1 MMFLYPVPQVDVRV
15 KMGVEITS
23 RMVVR
28 EAMSSPVVSAREDAD
43 AVDVALAMKDHRVG
57 AVIVTNRQD
66 KPVGIVTER
75 DIVTRLVAEGRPSK
89 AVIAKEIMSS
99 PLRMVEPDMNLMDAL
114 RLMDKL
120 NVRRLG
126 VIYKGD
132 LVGLVSDRD
141 IIRLVPTIIDIIK
154 EQREINNVATGSG
167 PSIAGYC
174 DRCEIYSNNLRAV
187 DGEFLCED
195 CRADE

>member
-1 MMFLYPVPQVDVRV
+1 MMFLYPVPQVDVRA
-15 KMGVEITS
+15 KMGEEITS
-23 RMVVR
+23 KMVVR
-28 EAMSSPVVSAREDAD
+28 EAMSSPVISAQEDAGV
-43 AVDVALAMKDHRVG
+43 VDLASAMKKNRVG
-57 AVIVTNRQD
+57 AVIVTNRQG

-75 DIVTRLVAEGRPSK
+75 DIVTRLVAEGRAPK
-89 AVIAKEIMSS
+89 TVIAKEIMSS
-99 PLRMVEPDMNLMDAL
+99 PLRMVEPDMKLMDAL

-132 LVGLVSDRD
+132 LVGLVTDRD
-141 IIRLVPTIIDIIK
+141 IIRLVPTIVDIIR
-154 EQREINNVATGSG
+154 EQREINNIAPASG

-174 DRCEIYSNNLRAV
+174 DRCEMYSNNLRAV

-195 CRADE
+195 CRAEE

>member
-1 MMFLYPVPQVDVRV
+1 MFLYPFPQVDVRV
-15 KMGVEITS
+15 KMGEEITS
-23 RMVVR
+23 KMVVR
-28 EAMSSPVVSAREDAD
+28 EAMSSPVISAHEDAGV
-43 AVDVALAMKDHRVG
+43 VDVASAMKKNRVG
-57 AVIVTNRQD
+57 AVIVTNRQG

-75 DIVTRLVAEGRPSK
+75 DIVTRLVAEGRAPK

-99 PLRMVEPDMNLMDAL
+99 PLRMVEPDMKLMDAL

-132 LVGLVSDRD
+132 LVGLVTDRD
-141 IIRLVPTIIDIIK
+141 IIRLVPTIVDIIR
-154 EQREINNVATGSG
+154 EQREINNVAAASG

-174 DRCEIYSNNLRAV
+174 DRCEMYSNNLRAV

-195 CRADE
+195 CRAEE

>member
-1 MMFLYPVPQVDVRV
+1 
-15 KMGVEITS
+15 MGVEITS
-23 RMVVR
+23 KMLVR
-28 EAMSSPVVSAREDAD
+28 EAMSSPVISVREDAD
-43 AVDVALAMKDHRVG
+43 VVDVAIMMKNNRVG
-57 AVIVTNRQD
+57 AIIITNRQG

-75 DIVTRLVAEGRPSK
+75 DIVTRLVSEGRAPK

-99 PLRMVEPDMNLMDAL
+99 PLRMVEPDMNLIDAL

-132 LVGLVSDRD
+132 LVGLITDRD
-141 IIRLVPTIIDIIK
+141 IIRLVPTIVEIMK
-154 EQREINNVATGSG
+154 EQREINNAPNVSG

-195 CRADE
+195 CRAEE

>member
-1 MMFLYPVPQVDVRV
+1 MFLYLVPQVDVRV

-23 RMVVR
+23 KLVVR
-28 EAMSSPVVSAREDAD
+28 EAMSSPVISAQEDAG
-43 AVDVALAMKDHRVG
+43 VVEVASAMKNNRVG

-75 DIVTRLVAEGRPSK
+75 DIVTRLVAEGRSPK

-99 PLRMVEPDMNLMDAL
+99 PLRMVEPDMKLMDAL

-132 LVGLVSDRD
+132 LVGLVTDRD
-141 IIRLVPTIIDIIK
+141 IIRLVPTIVDIIR
-154 EQREINNVATGSG
+154 EQREINNVATASG

-195 CRADE
+195 CRAEE